1 MTAWPRILR
10 AAHERSISFVRIMP
24 QSQATPR
31 GKKRMTFT
39 TASCRTNAFR
49 KSTTSTSKRAMCRF
63 TATATAN
70 RHRHRPAPPDD
81 PLRRVSLLYQNHG
94 KVRIRIMRR
103 IGGTFRNPALE
114 GRRWCR
120 WKCRCGVRL
129 AGGIDGSYGVGQAE
143 LLHMCGR
150 YGCILRT

>member
-49 KSTTSTSKRAMCRF
+49 KSTTSTSKRVMYRF
-63 TATATAN
+63 APTATA
-70 RHRHRPAPPDD
+70 RPHQMI
-81 PLRRVSLLYQNHG
+81 LYGEFHYFT
-94 KVRIRIMRR
+94 RIM
-103 IGGTFRNPALE
+103 GKYAF
-114 GRRWCR
+114 
-120 WKCRCGVRL
+120 
-129 AGGIDGSYGVGQAE
+129 GS
-143 LLHMCGR
+143 
-150 YGCILRT
+150 